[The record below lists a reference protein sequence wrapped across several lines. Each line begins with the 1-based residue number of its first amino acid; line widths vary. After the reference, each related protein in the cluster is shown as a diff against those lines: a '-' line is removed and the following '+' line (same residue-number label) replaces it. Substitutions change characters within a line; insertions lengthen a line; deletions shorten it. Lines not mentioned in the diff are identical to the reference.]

1 MIYPLQ
7 NHGLILGWAWLC
19 SQVHFGFEGLKEKD
33 VEGGIHGVGTVLELV
48 LNSRL
53 VWVRN
58 PRSILNSLEVDMG
71 EESGRASK
79 EGYLGGG
86 LNVQIRG

>member
-1 MIYPLQ
+1 MAPRTGIDDLPSSKSRF
-7 NHGLILGWAWLC
+7 NFGPGVVIVVC

-58 PRSILNSLEVDMG
+58 PRSILNSLEADMD
-71 EESGRASK
+71 EE
-79 EGYLGGG
+79 
-86 LNVQIRG
+86 

>member
-1 MIYPLQ
+1 MAPRTGIDDLPSSKSRF
-7 NHGLILGWAWLC
+7 N
-19 SQVHFGFEGLKEKD
+19 FGPGVVIVVFRRFISVSKDLKEKD

-58 PRSILNSLEVDMG
+58 PRSILNSLEVDMS
-71 EESGRASK
+71 EE
-79 EGYLGGG
+79 
-86 LNVQIRG
+86 